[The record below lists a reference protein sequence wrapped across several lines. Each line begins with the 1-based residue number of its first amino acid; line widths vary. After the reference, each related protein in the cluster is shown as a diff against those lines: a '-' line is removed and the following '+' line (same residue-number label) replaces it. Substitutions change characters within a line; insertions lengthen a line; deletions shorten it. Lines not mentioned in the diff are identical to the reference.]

1 MSTNQQGGEGGPQW
15 LGLLKWSLNYV
26 DGTRPSDESLKPMSA
41 EDKAFL
47 ERVMTDGIVNP
58 GKRMKELLLQLTEL
72 LSNFCS
78 SESSTSSDEKEED
91 IMMNLLEELRDIVE
105 QIDYARDFVKMNG
118 LPFLLGFAS
127 EDSIPSEIRKQCLRV
142 LSTLAQ
148 NNPPVQQALLDCGA
162 LDQLCE
168 LYGQVTKKDENG
180 TFRTLLVQALSC
192 MIRGYELGEESF
204 CNNVSCRA
212 LINHAISVT
221 EEPINLKRKI
231 LFLLRALV
239 TSDYSSYRRIQDFD
253 AAIQGTV
260 NFLEIEDWE
269 LRVATLSLLLQILQ
283 QRHRVNGVMS
293 QKGRIVFVLAPR
305 VETLRASD
313 DETSLEEM
321 ELCEALIIEL
331 AKDPSDIN
339 VDATSAPLM
348 ILAENQTSNLI

>member
-1 MSTNQQGGEGGPQW
+1 MSSSGAEQGGPQW

-58 GKRMKELLLQLTEL
+58 GKRMKELLHQLTEL

-78 SESSTSSDEKEED
+78 SESSTSDEKEED
-91 IMMNLLEELRDIVE
+91 SMMILLEELRDIVE

-118 LPFLLGFAS
+118 LPFLLGLAS
-127 EDSIPSEIRKQCLRV
+127 DDSIPSDIRKQCLRV

-148 NNPPVQQALLDCGA
+148 NNPPVQQALLLDCGA

-168 LYGQVTKKDENG
+168 LYSQVTKQDENG
-180 TFRTLLVQALSC
+180 TFRTLVVQALSC

-204 CNNVSCRA
+204 CNNVSCQT

-221 EEPINLKRKI
+221 EEPIHLKRKL

-239 TSDYSSYRRIQDFD
+239 TSDYSSNQRIQNFD

-260 NFLEIEDWE
+260 NFLEIDDWE
-269 LRVATLSLLLQILQ
+269 LRVATLSLLVQILQ
-283 QRHRVNGVMS
+283 QRHRVDGVMS
-293 QKGRIVFVLAPR
+293 QKGRIVFILASR

-313 DETSLEEM
+313 DETSLEEL
-321 ELCEALIIEL
+321 ELSEALIVEL
-331 AKDPSDIN
+331 AKDPSDII
-339 VDATSAPLM
+339 VDNTSAPLM
-348 ILAENQTSNLI
+348 ILDENQTSN